1 MMLLKNNQCLLLAL
15 ILVILFAI
23 FLFLGYKYNTHE
35 GFGNYEY
42 NANKLQRNINPPWAM
57 NQELNSDVYKIANA
71 IVKNLN
77 SRLNS
82 NYILGQFEN
91 VIEDYDN
98 DGNKRYVMDFF
109 VYQPNH
115 QAVNDVSR
123 RLIVDLTLFHNSRT
137 IQVNTINF
145 SNALKRPDTEV
156 NNDIRANNDSSNNLL
171 ILSEEAMLKEKNQ
184 KSPMKF
190 TFKEVLESDPFDK
203 PKPIDLTDTDR
214 RPWILPLQI
223 QDKSIAKTRA
233 FPCQDYGE
241 WWDKN
246 GIPMT
251 AEQEKGLPPADKPK
265 WCYNSYNTAT
275 EPQRIVTQRFP
286 QFVKMPYDQADKTN
300 NWMFD
305 KMQGIAGFPHGGS
318 NSG

>member
-1 MMLLKNNQCLLLAL
+1 MILKNNQCLLLAL
-15 ILVILFAI
+15 ILIVLVSFV
-23 FLFLGYKYNTHE
+23 LYLGFKTNVNE
-35 GFGNYEY
+35 AFGNYQFDES
-42 NANKLQRNINPPWAM
+42 KSRLQRNINAPWVM
-57 NQELNSDVYKIANA
+57 NQELDSVIYKIANA
-71 IVKNLN
+71 IVKNVN
-77 SRLNS
+77 KRLNS
-82 NYILGQFEN
+82 NYIMGQFEN

-145 SNALKRPDTEV
+145 SNAIKKSEE
-156 NNDIRANNDSSNNLL
+156 NNNIRSNNDSDNKLL
-171 ILSEEAMLKEKNQ
+171 ILSEEALLKEENQ
-184 KSPMKF
+184 NSPMRF

-203 PKPIDLTDTDR
+203 PKPIDITDTDR

-246 GIPMT
+246 GIPLT
-251 AEQEKGLPPADKPK
+251 AEQEKGLPPSDKPK

-275 EPQRIVTQRFP
+275 VPQTIVAQRYP

-305 KMQGIAGFPHGGS
+305 KMQGIPGFPHGGS

>member
-1 MMLLKNNQCLLLAL
+1 MILNNNQCLLLT
-15 ILVILFAI
+15 VILAILLVVCI
-23 FLFLGYKYNTHE
+23 FLASGKINKHLTRESFCE
-35 GFGNYEY
+35 D
-42 NANKLQRNINPPWAM
+42 KLQRNINAPWAM
-57 NQELNSDVYKIANA
+57 NQELDSVIYKIANA
-71 IVKNLN
+71 IVKNVN
-77 SRLNS
+77 KRLNT
-82 NYILGQFEN
+82 NYIMGQFEN

-109 VYQPNH
+109 VYQPDH

-145 SNALKRPDTEV
+145 SNAIKKSEE
-156 NNDIRANNDSSNNLL
+156 NNNIRSNNDSDNKLL
-171 ILSEEAMLKEKNQ
+171 ILSEEALLKEKNQ
-184 KSPMKF
+184 SSPMRF
-190 TFKEVLESDPFDK
+190 TFKEVLESDPFEN
-203 PKPIDLTDTDR
+203 PKPIDITDTDR

-223 QDKSIAKTRA
+223 QDKLIAKTRA

-246 GIPMT
+246 GIPLT
-251 AEQEKGLPPADKPK
+251 TEQEKGLPPSDKPK

-275 EPQRIVTQRFP
+275 IPQTIVAQRYP

-305 KMQGIAGFPHGGS
+305 KMQGIPSFPHGS
-318 NSG
+318 SRN